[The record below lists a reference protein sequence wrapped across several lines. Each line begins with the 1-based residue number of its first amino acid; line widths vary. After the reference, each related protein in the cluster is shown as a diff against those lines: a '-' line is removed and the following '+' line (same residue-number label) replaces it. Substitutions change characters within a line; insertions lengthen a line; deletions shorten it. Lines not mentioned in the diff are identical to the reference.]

1 MNFTVSYQ
9 LNTFK
14 YDFTHVFPHSDTY
27 EVNHKLLNIVSFM
40 YFHIQEPN
48 GSKFTD
54 CKPTKMIFCMNLP
67 FYLCLSSVLSKMY
80 SNQKIDHQVIQIG
93 APR

>member
-1 MNFTVSYQ
+1 MNFPVSYQ

-67 FYLCLSSVLSKMY
+67 STYASAQY
-80 SNQKIDHQVIQIG
+80 
-93 APR
+93 

>member
-1 MNFTVSYQ
+1 MNFPVSYQ
-9 LNTFK
+9 LNTFR
-14 YDFTHVFPHSDTY
+14 YDFIHVFPHSDSY

-48 GSKFTD
+48 GSKFPD

-67 FYLCLSSVLSKMY
+67 SIYNPAQY
-80 SNQKIDHQVIQIG
+80 
-93 APR
+93 